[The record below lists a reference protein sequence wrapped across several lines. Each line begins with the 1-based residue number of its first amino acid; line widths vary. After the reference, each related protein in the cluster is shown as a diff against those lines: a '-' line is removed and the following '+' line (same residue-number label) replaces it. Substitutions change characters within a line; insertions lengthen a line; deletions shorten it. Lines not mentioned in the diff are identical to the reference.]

1 MEWFDSVSFILSFSL
16 MGQVASSRRHY
27 KGGYIASSKEKI
39 QKRKYPLELWR
50 QIKDNEIVRL
60 QEKAAETEKEFENMK
75 KKMACQSFLV
85 KEIFEDISKQQ
96 REQRENHDKAVAE
109 LKKEIAE
116 MKNRLPS

>member
-1 MEWFDSVSFILSFSL
+1 
-16 MGQVASSRRHY
+16 MGQVVSSRRRY
-27 KGGYIASSKEKI
+27 KSGYLASSKEKK
-39 QKRKYPLELWR
+39 QKRKYPLEVWR

-85 KEIFEDISKQQ
+85 KEIFKDISKQQ
-96 REQRENHDKAVAE
+96 REQRENHDKVVAE

-116 MKNRLPS
+116 LKKAMETTK

>member
-1 MEWFDSVSFILSFSL
+1 
-16 MGQVASSRRHY
+16 MGQVASSRRRY
-27 KGGYIASSKEKI
+27 KGGTVTSSKEKK

-50 QIKDNEIVRL
+50 QIKDIEIVRL

-96 REQRENHDKAVAE
+96 REQRENHDKVVAE

-116 MKNRLPS
+116 MKDEMSKMSKMKSSN

>member
-1 MEWFDSVSFILSFSL
+1 
-16 MGQVASSRRHY
+16 MGQVVSSRRRY
-27 KGGYIASSKEKI
+27 KSGYLASSKEKK
-39 QKRKYPLELWR
+39 QKRKYPLEVWR

-85 KEIFEDISKQQ
+85 KEIFKDISKQQ
-96 REQRENHDKAVAE
+96 REQRENHDKVVAE

-116 MKNRLPS
+116 MKDEISEMKMKLPS

>member
-1 MEWFDSVSFILSFSL
+1 
-16 MGQVASSRRHY
+16 MGQVASSKRRY
-27 KGGYIASSKEKI
+27 KGGSATSSKEKK

-50 QIKDNEIVRL
+50 QVKDIEIVRL

-75 KKMACQSFLV
+75 KKMACQSFLF

-96 REQRENHDKAVAE
+96 REQRENHDKVVAE

-116 MKNRLPS
+116 MKDEMSKMKSSN

>member
-1 MEWFDSVSFILSFSL
+1 
-16 MGQVASSRRHY
+16 MGQVASSRRRY
-27 KGGYIASSKEKI
+27 KSGYLATSKEKTL
-39 QKRKYPLELWR
+39 KRKYPLEVWR
-50 QIKDNEIVRL
+50 QIKDIEIVRL

-96 REQRENHDKAVAE
+96 REQRENHDKVVAE

-116 MKNRLPS
+116 MKDEMSKMSKMKSSN